1 MHKNAT
7 AHAIAQSNSVAL
19 VAVENLGR
27 DSSLAIGGEVFFQK
41 AINERDLVIHNK
53 NSLC

>member
-7 AHAIAQSNSVAL
+7 AHAIAQGNSIAF

-27 DSSLAIGGEVFFQK
+27 DSSLAIGGEVCLQK
-41 AINERDLVIHNK
+41 AINDRDLAIYNK